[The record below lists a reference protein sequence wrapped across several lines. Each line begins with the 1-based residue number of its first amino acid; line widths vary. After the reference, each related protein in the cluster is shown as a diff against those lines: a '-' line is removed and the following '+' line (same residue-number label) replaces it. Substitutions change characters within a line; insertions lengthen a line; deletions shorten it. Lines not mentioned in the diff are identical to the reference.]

1 MARGLRLW
9 APRGRLRAP
18 GRGFRGDVGPQKNME
33 KTYLLLVPKR
43 RLRLARTA
51 KIRSQG
57 ARAEGPGS
65 WGPDVGPFAPAKTGP
80 KPAPEARSVDV
91 PYWRLYVS

>member
-1 MARGLRLW
+1 MKKNIFAIGAQA
-9 APRGRLRAP
+9 APTSSANGQDP
-18 GRGFRGDVGPQKNME
+18 
-33 KTYLLLVPKR
+33 VPR
-43 RLRLARTA
+43 CP
-51 KIRSQG
+51 
-57 ARAEGPGS
+57 AEGPGS